1 MMQEHVSLNE
11 LMERYVQG
19 AMDKK
24 ELEEAIYR
32 FLLNN
37 PSRFWL
43 DNNEEKRLDYL
54 CWFYPRLSRI
64 IDAYQNSGASFDAY
78 LFASIRWSRR
88 EYFMKEVAHSR
99 TEAVYWNSRAVESW
113 VYNRDEEYL
122 PVEPSTKPISNPR
135 QVLILMLKSYT
146 TISDDFISRIAPRL
160 NMKKEEIQNLVDT
173 LRRKRLAR
181 EDALRMLKERLQTQ
195 YYRCLKYEVQLR
207 ELPEDS
213 INYNVIQLKL
223 EHAKIQ
229 LTRLREKC
237 ARRKTLASNR
247 QVAEVLGIPKGTVDS
262 AMHAVKHRSF
272 PY

>member
-1 MMQEHVSLNE
+1 
-11 LMERYVQG
+11 
-19 AMDKK
+19 
-24 ELEEAIYR
+24 
-32 FLLNN
+32 
-37 PSRFWL
+37 
-43 DNNEEKRLDYL
+43 
-54 CWFYPRLSRI
+54 
-64 IDAYQNSGASFDAY
+64 
-78 LFASIRWSRR
+78 
-88 EYFMKEVAHSR
+88 
-99 TEAVYWNSRAVESW
+99 
-113 VYNRDEEYL
+113 
-122 PVEPSTKPISNPR
+122 
-135 QVLILMLKSYT
+135 
-146 TISDDFISRIAPRL
+146 
-160 NMKKEEIQNLVDT
+160 MKKEEIQNLVDT
-173 LRRKRLAR
+173 LRKKRLAR
-181 EDALRMLKERLQTQ
+181 EDALRTLKERLQTQ